1 MADVTTDV
9 HRAFTRPAGAVHCPS
24 LASQLTERQTA
35 RPAVGPERQIPAV
48 KRAKLSVAT
57 PVATLLLMSLAACGG
72 QSEPDSD
79 TVGGEVI
86 ADGSSTVEPLT
97 AAAGELFG
105 EENNEVNV
113 SVGTSGTGG
122 GFEKFCAGQ
131 TDISDASR
139 AIDPDEEA
147 PVCEKNGVEYT
158 ELHVATDALT
168 VVVSSSNDF
177 ITCLTTEELAKL
189 WAPAAE
195 GKVKTWDQVNPDFP
209 KEPIELYGPGTDS
222 GTFDYFTAE
231 INGEEGASRSD
242 YNASEDDNVL
252 VQGVAGSA
260 NALGYFGFSYYEE
273 NADSLKAVEVDSGSG
288 CVAPSV
294 KTAQDGSYTPLAR
307 PLFVYISNDSYNEK
321 PQVAAFV
328 DFYVEN
334 DADIADTAQFIPLN
348 EDQAAELQTQAEG
361 LGG

>member
-1 MADVTTDV
+1 MIRKNITLSIA
-9 HRAFTRPAGAVHCPS
+9 AIAA
-24 LASQLTERQTA
+24 LAL
-35 RPAVGPERQIPAV
+35 
-48 KRAKLSVAT
+48 VA
-57 PVATLLLMSLAACGG
+57 AACGN
-72 QSEPDSD
+72 S
-79 TVGGEVI
+79 GGSGSNDALKSLTGSINV
-86 ADGSSTVEPLT
+86 DGSSTVYPISQAVAEEFGKDAT
-97 AAAGELFG
+97 KVKVTIGE
-105 EENNEVNV
+105 
-113 SVGTSGTGG
+113 SGTGG
-122 GFEKFCAGQ
+122 GFEKFCRGEI
-131 TDISDASR
+131 DISDASR
-139 AIDPDEEA
+139 PIKDEEKAKCTAAGIGFTELKIAIDGLSVLVNPQNTWVD
-147 PVCEKNGVEYT
+147 
-158 ELHVATDALT
+158 
-168 VVVSSSNDF
+168 
-177 ITCLTTEELAKL
+177 CLTKDELKRI
-189 WAPAAE
+189 WEPNS
-195 GKVKTWDQVNPDFP
+195 KVKNWSQVRAGFP
-209 KEPIELYGPGTDS
+209 NKPLTLYGPGTAS
-222 GTFDYFTAE
+222 GTFDYFTKE
-231 INGEEGASRSD
+231 MVGEEGASRSD